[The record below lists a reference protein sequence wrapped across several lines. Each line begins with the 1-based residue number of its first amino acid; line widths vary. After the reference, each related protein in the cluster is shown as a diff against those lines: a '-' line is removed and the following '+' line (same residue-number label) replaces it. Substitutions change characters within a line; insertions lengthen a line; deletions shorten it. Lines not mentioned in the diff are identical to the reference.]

1 MQKQRSSIYLAL
13 TAVSSAC
20 VIAISLLVYLF
31 PEATTSAANAALS
44 WITTNLGFAF
54 LWIVLLILVFLAWMT
69 CSKYGDIRLGTE
81 QREFSKPQVF
91 AMIFCASFGA
101 SAMYW
106 CFTEVMH
113 YCAAPPFGIEAGSAE
128 AYEWGLAYNFF
139 HWGPSAWAIYAV
151 FALPIVFSFYIKK
164 GKEFKL
170 SAACDAIFDGK
181 LPKIVCKLI
190 DIVFMVS
197 CFAVACISLGLSV
210 PMISA
215 CVAAL
220 LGIEASFLL
229 NVIIIVGIS
238 VIFTITS
245 YLGLGKG
252 MTFLSSLNMYVFIVF
267 LCLIV
272 LVTGVIFT
280 LDSSTNALGL
290 MLNNYL
296 RMSLWTDP
304 ITKSGFPQDWTIFY
318 WAYWLTFGPTM
329 GVFIA
334 RIMKGYTI
342 RDMVVLVLGA
352 GSIGSI
358 IMQGITQ
365 NFVIKLDMSGT
376 VDAMGMVSAG
386 QGNQFIVEA
395 LRTLPFPDIALLLFT
410 VVTILFMAT
419 TLDSNS
425 LTLAVAATRRLDKNG
440 DPSPMFRLYWCL
452 LLAVL
457 PLVLTLIDVELDT
470 IKTIANVI
478 AIPLCIVVLF
488 MNIAMVRK
496 MSGMF
501 KGMNRKDIV
510 ERYRLQETE
519 PADAEQE
526 RNPL

>member
-1 MQKQRSSIYLAL
+1 
-13 TAVSSAC
+13 
-20 VIAISLLVYLF
+20 
-31 PEATTSAANAALS
+31 
-44 WITTNLGFAF
+44 
-54 LWIVLLILVFLAWMT
+54 
-69 CSKYGDIRLGTE
+69 
-81 QREFSKPQVF
+81 
-91 AMIFCASFGA
+91 
-101 SAMYW
+101 
-106 CFTEVMH
+106 
-113 YCAAPPFGIEAGSAE
+113 
-128 AYEWGLAYNFF
+128 
-139 HWGPSAWAIYAV
+139 
-151 FALPIVFSFYIKK
+151 
-164 GKEFKL
+164 
-170 SAACDAIFDGK
+170 
-181 LPKIVCKLI
+181 
-190 DIVFMVS
+190 
-197 CFAVACISLGLSV
+197 
-210 PMISA
+210 MISA

-342 RDMVVLVLGA
+342 RDMVVPVLGA

-410 VVTILFMAT
+410 VVNAIRIPKRSFDKWLES
-419 TLDSNS
+419 LD
-425 LTLAVAATRRLDKNG
+425 L
-440 DPSPMFRLYWCL
+440 
-452 LLAVL
+452 
-457 PLVLTLIDVELDT
+457 
-470 IKTIANVI
+470 
-478 AIPLCIVVLF
+478 
-488 MNIAMVRK
+488 
-496 MSGMF
+496 
-501 KGMNRKDIV
+501 
-510 ERYRLQETE
+510 
-519 PADAEQE
+519 
-526 RNPL
+526 